1 MAAIR
6 SPLSLLQAEQSQLR
20 QPILIGEVFHPLD
33 HFCGLPLDTLQQISV
48 SPVLRTL
55 YLDEVLKVRPHQ
67 KGRII
72 SLDLLAMLLLMK
84 SQIQLVV

>member
-33 HFCGLPLDTLQQISV
+33 HFCGLSLDVLHQLCV
-48 SPVLRTL
+48 SPVLRTPH
-55 YLDEVLKVRPHQ
+55 LDSVYQVRPHHC
-67 KGRII
+67 K
-72 SLDLLAMLLLMK
+72 
-84 SQIQLVV
+84 VVHLP